1 MKTTK
6 RLWAVAMAA
15 VVLGSAGFAAGETT
29 TGSGAERGTKLEQAR
44 ERRMEKLDG
53 ALKLSADQKAKIEA
67 IWEKAEERTAEIRE
81 KNGLR
86 KRKQRRELRG
96 VMQETRAE
104 VRAVLTPEQ
113 QKIFDAMPRQRD
125 RSAEAE

>member
-1 MKTTK
+1 
-6 RLWAVAMAA
+6 
-15 VVLGSAGFAAGETT
+15 
-29 TGSGAERGTKLEQAR
+29 
-44 ERRMEKLDG
+44 MEKLDG